1 MSPSTSSAPIAMPAE
16 RAPPRLPARYL
27 SILAL
32 LGACDGSPDEPGTDI
47 VVQPGESIQAAVD
60 AATPGSRILVQPG
73 IYEQAVTIDRP
84 QIDLVGDLS
93 DPAAGDVILQNPGG
107 QQNGITVTENGDGVE
122 ISGLTVRDFE
132 ENGVFLVRVE
142 GFLLS
147 NITAEN
153 DGEYGL
159 FPVLSSN
166 GVITDCRAI
175 GHEDTGIYVGL
186 SQNVTV
192 QNSSASQNVN
202 GIEIENSSHIQVSGN
217 ETFDNT
223 AGILVVLLPGLS
235 VKSST
240 DILVSD
246 NSVHDNNL
254 PNLAA
259 DGFERAVPAGSGIL
273 IVGTDATTVQQNRV
287 TGNEFVGIGVASTG
301 LLAELA
307 GVPVDDI
314 EPLPDGVRVLENE
327 AAGNGGAQPIPT
339 LPPGVDLLW
348 DGTGSDDCWSGN
360 MFGTS
365 LNLDLPGGVPNPT
378 LPACT

>member
-1 MSPSTSSAPIAMPAE
+1 MPVE
-16 RAPPRLPARYL
+16 RDRCAVPRRPALFLSLLSLFAGCGGNGPPP
-27 SILAL
+27 
-32 LGACDGSPDEPGTDI
+32 DGSGTDI
-47 VVQPGESIQAAVD
+47 VVRPGESIQAAVD
-60 AATPGSRILVQPG
+60 AASPGQRILIQPG
-73 IYEQAVTIDRP
+73 IYAQAVTIDKA
-84 QIDLVGDLS
+84 QIKLVGDLS
-93 DPAAGDVILQNPGG
+93 DPAAGDVILENPGG

-122 ISGLTVRDFE
+122 ISGLAVRNFE

-147 NITAEN
+147 NVTAEN

-166 GVITDCRAI
+166 GVITDCVAI

-202 GIEIENSSHIQVSGN
+202 GIEIENSSQVQVSGN

-240 DILVSD
+240 DIVVTG

-254 PNLAA
+254 PNFAG
-259 DGFERAVPAGSGIL
+259 DGFERVVPAGSGIL
-273 IVGTDATTVQQNRV
+273 IVGTDATTIQQNRV
-287 TGNEFVGIGVASTG
+287 TGNEFVGVGVANSG
-301 LLAELA
+301 VLAELA

-314 EPLPDGVRVLENE
+314 EPFPDGIRVLENE
-327 AAGNGGAQPIPT
+327 VTGNGGAQPIPT

-360 MFGTS
+360 TFATS
-365 LNLDLPGGVPNPT
+365 LNLDLPGGAPGST